1 MFSTSRS
8 ARRWAALTVLQQMI
22 GFLQMSTMLMPSLI
36 TLAMCFSF
44 FLTLTWD
51 MIFSE
56 EIFKE
61 LIFWLYGHWEDPCD
75 QPIGHLQ
82 QCFWIVF
89 WIKVFI
95 LVSYAKYE
103 EERPLD
109 HRSLSVRLFQYLLKP
124 LAVAFEVCW
133 PTVTFISLR
142 KTNAEGCSKILR
154 QTGWL
159 LLAPYFLEVFVALF
173 SMLWPGLKRLLPKPD
188 TDLAREFRD
197 VQFVAEVGRS
207 VTTCSIST
215 YERLATLAPVCG
227 SCLEPLVSGFLQDA
241 TFRQELQDGCLIQ

>member
-1 MFSTSRS
+1 MPAMFSTSRS

-22 GFLQMSTMLMPSLI
+22 GFLQMSTMLMSFLI

-142 KTNAEGCSKILR
+142 KTNAEGCS
-154 QTGWL
+154 
-159 LLAPYFLEVFVALF
+159 
-173 SMLWPGLKRLLPKPD
+173 LKRLLPKPD

-207 VTTCSIST
+207 VTTCSICLGDFAGDQRIVRPCRSDMHVFH
-215 YERLATLAPVCG
+215 RLCLSNWLRVSQ
-227 SCLEPLVSGFLQDA
+227 SCPLCREELRVKHRDTEVS
-241 TFRQELQDGCLIQ
+241 